1 MKIII
6 GSNNPAKVAAVK
18 NAFHYQQTEFLS
30 LDIASC
36 VSEQPFSDEETIKG
50 AINRAVGAL
59 EMGNGDIGIGL
70 EGGVQETSHG
80 LLLCNWGAL
89 ASKNVE
95 PIIAGGAR
103 FLLPLEIAERLRA
116 GEELGPIMDDFAKK
130 ENVRK
135 NEGAVGILT
144 NGLINRSEMF
154 SHIMNLLVGQY
165 HYQKA
170 ARK

>member
-1 MKIII
+1 
-6 GSNNPAKVAAVK
+6 
-18 NAFHYQQTEFLS
+18 
-30 LDIASC
+30 
-36 VSEQPFSDEETIKG
+36 
-50 AINRAVGAL
+50 
-59 EMGNGDIGIGL
+59 MGNGDIGIGL
-70 EGGVQETSHG
+70 EGGVEESSLG

-89 ASKNVE
+89 ASKNTE

-103 FLLPLEIAERLRA
+103 FLLPTEIAERLRA
-116 GEELGPIMDDFAKK
+116 GGELGPIMDDFAKK

-135 NEGAVGILT
+135 NEGAVGIFT

>member
-30 LDIASC
+30 LDIPSG
-36 VSEQPFSDEETIKG
+36 VGEQPFSDEETIKG

-59 EMGNGDIGIGL
+59 EQGNGDIGIGL

-89 ASKNVE
+89 ASKNTE

-103 FLLPLEIAERLRA
+103 FLLPTEIADRLRA
-116 GEELGPIMDDFAKK
+116 GEELGPIMDNFAKK

-135 NEGAVGILT
+135 NEGAVGIFT

-165 HYQKA
+165 HYKKD